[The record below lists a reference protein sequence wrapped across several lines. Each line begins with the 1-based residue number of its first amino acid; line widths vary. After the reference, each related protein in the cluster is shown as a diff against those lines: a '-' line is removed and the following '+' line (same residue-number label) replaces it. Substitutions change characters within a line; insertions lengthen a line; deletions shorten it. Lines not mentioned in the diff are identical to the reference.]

1 MRQVLDG
8 DEAAFAE
15 AAGDA
20 FEAYN
25 EAQMATAR
33 APDTGAKVP
42 PSPLSLR
49 DFKSSAPLLA

>member
-1 MRQVLDG
+1 MLDG